1 MAKLGFLRETRNEMR
16 HVVWP
21 SRART
26 VAYTLIIIGLS
37 LALGYFLTGVDS
49 VFRAGLRALI

>member
-1 MAKLGFLRETRNEMR
+1 MR

-37 LALGYFLTGVDS
+37 LALGYFLSGVDS

>member
-26 VAYTLIIIGLS
+26 IAYTVIIIVFS
-37 LALGYFLTGVDS
+37 LAFGYFLSGVDS
-49 VFRAGLRALI
+49 IFRAGLRAII

>member
-1 MAKLGFLRETRNEMR
+1 MAKLGFLKDTRNEMR

-26 VAYTLIIIGLS
+26 VAYTLIIIVFS
-37 LALGYFLTGVDS
+37 LAVGYFLSGVDS
-49 VFRAGLRALI
+49 VFRAGLRSLI

>member
-1 MAKLGFLRETRNEMR
+1 MAKLGFLKQTRNEMR

-26 VAYTLIIIGLS
+26 VAYTLIIITFS
-37 LALGYFLTGVDS
+37 LALGYFLSGVDS
-49 VFRAGLRALI
+49 VFRAGLRAII

>member
-1 MAKLGFLRETRNEMR
+1 MAKLGFLKETRNEMR

-26 VAYTLIIIGLS
+26 VAYTLIIIGVS

-49 VFRAGLRALI
+49 VFRAGLRSLI

>member
-1 MAKLGFLRETRNEMR
+1 MAKLGFLRQTRNEMR

-37 LALGYFLTGVDS
+37 LALGYFLSGVDS

>member
-26 VAYTLIIIGLS
+26 IAYTLIIIGLS
-37 LALGYFLTGVDS
+37 LGLGYFLSGVDS
-49 VFRAGLRALI
+49 VFRSGLRSLI